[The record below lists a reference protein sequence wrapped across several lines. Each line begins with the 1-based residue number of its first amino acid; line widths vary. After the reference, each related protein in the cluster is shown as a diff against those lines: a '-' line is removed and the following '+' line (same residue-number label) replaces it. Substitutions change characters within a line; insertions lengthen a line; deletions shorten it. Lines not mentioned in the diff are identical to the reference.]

1 MDVFLPIA
9 QVFVNP
15 IEILI
20 LSAIVGVLS
29 GLFGVGG
36 GFLMTPFLIFLG
48 IPPAY
53 AVANEANNILATSV
67 SGSTTHYLKNTLD
80 YKMGLMIVIGGA
92 IGTSLGI
99 FTFSYFKGIG
109 KIDTVISL
117 AYMYILAIIG
127 SLMLVESLGEIDK
140 AKRNILVKKKLHV
153 HYWIHGL
160 PLRMRFPKSKLYES
174 IFTPIVIGLV
184 VGFIAAIMGIGG
196 AFILVPAMIYIIKMP
211 TKLVPGTSLFVTIF
225 VSVIVTFLHSFN
237 YGSIDLLLVFLLVI
251 GSIIGVQIG
260 QKLGEKIDS
269 SGLRA
274 LMAILILAVG
284 IAIAYDSFFA
294 DHDTNSTTTSVIPD
308 LNFFSQFILDFSNE
322 MPFFYGLFSIMFAIF
337 LGVAA
342 AFIRR
347 FFSNLKK
354 QILDHMPVGSRL
366 SARNPA
372 RDSMGNPENGKPS
385 NLDPI
390 LLRSAA

>member
-1 MDVFLPIA
+1 MEVFLPIA

-15 IEILI
+15 IEILL

-67 SGSTTHYLKNTLD
+67 SGSTTYYLKNILD
-80 YKMGLMIVIGGA
+80 YKMGFIIVIGGA
-92 IGTSLGI
+92 IGTTLGI
-99 FTFSYFKGIG
+99 YTFSYFKGIG

-117 AYMYILAIIG
+117 AYMYILAVIG
-127 SLMLVESLGEIDK
+127 TLMLVESLREIDQ
-140 AKRNILVKKKLHV
+140 AKRNVLAKKKAHV

-174 IFTPIVIGLV
+174 IFTPIIIGLI

-237 YGSIDLLLVFLLVI
+237 YGSIDLLLVLMLVI
-251 GSIIGVQIG
+251 GSIIGVQVG
-260 QKLGEKIDS
+260 QKIGERIDS

-274 LMAILILAVG
+274 LLAILLLIVG
-284 IAIAYDSFFA
+284 IAIAYDTFFA
-294 DHDTNSTTTSVIPD
+294 NEILNNVQSNTNKD
-308 LNFFSQFILDFSNE
+308 LNFFSEFIIDFSNE
-322 MPFFYGLFSIMFAIF
+322 MPFFYGLFTIMFAII

-342 AFIRR
+342 AFMRK
-347 FFSNLKK
+347 FVSNLKIK
-354 QILDHMPVGSRL
+354 MLIK
-366 SARNPA
+366 A
-372 RDSMGNPENGKPS
+372 K
-385 NLDPI
+385 
-390 LLRSAA
+390 

>member
-1 MDVFLPIA
+1 MEIFLPIA

-15 IEILI
+15 IEILL
-20 LSAIVGVLS
+20 LSAIVGILS

-80 YKMGLMIVIGGA
+80 YKMGFIIVIGGA

-99 FTFSYFKGIG
+99 YIFSYFKGIG

-127 SLMLVESLGEIDK
+127 TLMLVESLREIDRE
-140 AKRNILVKKKLHV
+140 KRNIIIKKKLHV

-174 IFTPIVIGLV
+174 IFTPILIGLV

-237 YGSIDLLLVFLLVI
+237 YGSIDLLLVLMLVI
-251 GSIIGVQIG
+251 GSIIGVQVG
-260 QKLGEKIDS
+260 QKIGEKINS

-274 LMAILILAVG
+274 LMAVLILVVG
-284 IAIAYDSFFA
+284 IAIAYDTFFSENVQKIIA
-294 DHDTNSTTTSVIPD
+294 KEINSD
-308 LNFFSQFILDFSNE
+308 LNFFSKFIIDFSND

-337 LGVAA
+337 LGVGAA
-342 AFIRR
+342 LIRR
-347 FFSNLKK
+347 FASNLKIK
-354 QILDHMPVGSRL
+354 AIKKV
-366 SARNPA
+366 
-372 RDSMGNPENGKPS
+372 
-385 NLDPI
+385 
-390 LLRSAA
+390 

>member
-1 MDVFLPIA
+1 MEVFLPIA
-9 QVFVNP
+9 QVFINP
-15 IEILI
+15 IEILL
-20 LSAIVGVLS
+20 LSAIVGILS

-80 YKMGLMIVIGGA
+80 YKMGFMIVIGGT
-92 IGTSLGI
+92 IGTTLGI
-99 FTFSYFKGIG
+99 LTFTYFKDLGT
-109 KIDTVISL
+109 IDTVISL

-127 SLMLVESLGEIDK
+127 TLMLVESLREIDR
-140 AKRNILVKKKLHV
+140 AKRNIVIKKKLHV

-174 IFTPIVIGLV
+174 IFTPILIGLL

-237 YGSIDLLLVFLLVI
+237 YGSIDLLLVAMLVV
-251 GSIIGVQIG
+251 GSIIGVQVG

-274 LMAILILAVG
+274 LLAILLLVVG
-284 IAIAYDSFFA
+284 IAIAYDTFFVEQSQ
-294 DHDTNSTTTSVIPD
+294 TEILSISNSD
-308 LNFFSQFILDFSNE
+308 LNFFSKFIQEFSND

-337 LGVAA
+337 LGCPPAYAVAKEA
-342 AFIRR
+342 K
-347 FFSNLKK
+347 N
-354 QILDHMPVGSRL
+354 ILATSVSGSTTR
-366 SARNPA
+366 
-372 RDSMGNPENGKPS
+372 E
-385 NLDPI
+385 
-390 LLRSAA
+390 

>member
-1 MDVFLPIA
+1 MEVFLPIA

-15 IEILI
+15 IEILL

-80 YKMGLMIVIGGA
+80 YKMGSIIVVGGV

-99 FTFSYFKGIG
+99 YTFTYFKGIG

-127 SLMLVESLGEIDK
+127 TLMLVESLGEIDK
-140 AKRNILVKKKLHV
+140 AKRNIIVKKKLHV

-174 IFTPIVIGLV
+174 IFTPIIIGLV

-211 TKLVPGTSLFVTIF
+211 TKLVPGTSLYVTIF
-225 VSVIVTFLHSFN
+225 VSVVVTFLHSFN
-237 YGSIDLLLVFLLVI
+237 YGSIDLFLVLMLVV

-260 QKLGEKIDS
+260 QKLGESINS

-274 LMAILILAVG
+274 LMAILILIVG
-284 IAIAYDSFFA
+284 IAIAYDTFFSEQIA
-294 DHDTNSTTTSVIPD
+294 NVNKITINSN
-308 LNFFSQFILDFSNE
+308 LNFFSEFIIDFSNE
-322 MPFFYGLFSIMFAIF
+322 MPFFYGLFTIMFAII
-337 LGVAA
+337 LGVGTAL
-342 AFIRR
+342 IRR
-347 FFSNLKK
+347 FISNFTKK
-354 QILDHMPVGSRL
+354 L
-366 SARNPA
+366 PA
-372 RDSMGNPENGKPS
+372 KS
-385 NLDPI
+385 
-390 LLRSAA
+390 

>member
-1 MDVFLPIA
+1 MEVYLPIA
-9 QVFVNP
+9 EVN
-15 IEILI
+15 INAFEILL

-48 IPPAY
+48 VPPAY

-80 YKMGLMIVIGGA
+80 YKMGLMIVAGGA
-92 IGTSLGI
+92 IGTLLGI
-99 FTFSYFKGIG
+99 YTFSYFQDMG
-109 KIDTVISL
+109 KIDVVIAL

-140 AKRNILVKKKLHV
+140 QRRNVVVKKKLHV

-160 PLRMRFPKSKLYES
+160 PFRLRFPKSKLYES
-174 IFTPIVIGLV
+174 AFTPIIIGLF

-196 AFILVPAMIYIIKMP
+196 AFILVPAMIYIIGMP

-225 VSVIVTFLHSFN
+225 VSVIVTFLHAFN
-237 YGSIDLLLVFLLVI
+237 YGSIDLLLVLMLVT
-251 GSIIGVQIG
+251 GSIIGVQVG
-260 QKLGEKIDS
+260 QKLGEKINS

-274 LMAILILAVG
+274 LLAILLLLVG
-284 IAIAYDSFFA
+284 IAMAYDTFFTEKVETEIVKVL
-294 DHDTNSTTTSVIPD
+294 DND
-308 LNFFSQFILDFSNE
+308 LNFFSVFIQKFSQE
-322 MPFFYGLFSIMFAIF
+322 MPLFYSLFTIMFAIF

-347 FFSNLKK
+347 FFSNLRKK
-354 QILDHMPVGSRL
+354 LAV
-366 SARNPA
+366 PA
-372 RDSMGNPENGKPS
+372 NK
-385 NLDPI
+385 
-390 LLRSAA
+390 

>member
-1 MDVFLPIA
+1 MEVFLPIA

-15 IEILI
+15 IEILF

-48 IPPAY
+48 VPPAY

-80 YKMGLMIVIGGA
+80 YKMGLMIVIGGT

-99 FTFSYFKGIG
+99 YTFTYFKGIG

-127 SLMLVESLGEIDK
+127 TLMLVESLGEIDK
-140 AKRNILVKKKLHV
+140 AKKNLLIKKKLHV

-160 PLRMRFPKSKLYES
+160 PFRMRFPKSKLYES
-174 IFTPIVIGLV
+174 AFTPIIIGLL

-237 YGSIDLLLVFLLVI
+237 YGSIDLMLVFMLVI
-251 GSIIGVQIG
+251 GSIIGVQLG
-260 QKLGEKIDS
+260 QKLGERIDS

-274 LMAILILAVG
+274 LLAILLLIVG

-294 DHDTNSTTTSVIPD
+294 EEIQKETVKVLNTE
-308 LNFFSQFILDFSNE
+308 LNFFSLFIKQFSEE
-322 MPFFYGLFSIMFAIF
+322 MPFFYGLFSIMFAVF

-347 FFSNLKK
+347 FISNFKK
-354 QILDHMPVGSRL
+354 KMSIKS
-366 SARNPA
+366 
-372 RDSMGNPENGKPS
+372 
-385 NLDPI
+385 
-390 LLRSAA
+390 

>member
-15 IEILI
+15 IEILL

-36 GFLMTPFLIFLG
+36 GFLITPFLIFLG
-48 IPPAY
+48 VPPAY
-53 AVANEANNILATSV
+53 AVSNEANNILATSV
-67 SGSTTHYLKNTLD
+67 SDSTTHYLKNTLD
-80 YKMGLMIVIGGA
+80 YKMGLLIVVGGS
-92 IGTSLGI
+92 IGTALGI
-99 FTFSYFKGIG
+99 YTFSYFKGIG

-127 SLMLVESLGEIDK
+127 SLMLVESLREIDR
-140 AKRNILVKKKLHV
+140 AKRNIVVKKKLHV

-174 IFTPIVIGLV
+174 IFTPIIIGLM

-225 VSVIVTFLHSFN
+225 VSVIVTFLHAFN
-237 YGSIDLLLVFLLVI
+237 YGSIDLVLVLLLVV
-251 GSIIGVQIG
+251 GSIVGVQIG

-269 SGLRA
+269 AGLKT
-274 LMAILILAVG
+274 LLAILLLAVG
-284 IAIAYDSFFA
+284 IAIAYDTFFVE
-294 DHDTNSTTTSVIPD
+294 HVEKEFVRVENKD
-308 LNFFSQFILDFSNE
+308 LNSLSSLIKKFSED
-322 MPFFYGLFSIMFAIF
+322 MPIIYGLFSIFFAVG
-337 LGVAA
+337 LGIAA

-347 FFSNLKK
+347 FFSDLRKK
-354 QILDHMPVGSRL
+354 HF
-366 SARNPA
+366 N
-372 RDSMGNPENGKPS
+372 K
-385 NLDPI
+385 
-390 LLRSAA
+390 AA

>member
-48 IPPAY
+48 VPPAY

-80 YKMGLMIVIGGA
+80 YKMGFMIVIGGT
-92 IGTSLGI
+92 IGTILGI
-99 FTFSYFKGIG
+99 YTFTYFKDIG

-127 SLMLVESLGEIDK
+127 TLMLVESLGEIDK
-140 AKRNILVKKKLHV
+140 AKRNLSVKRKLHV

-160 PLRMRFPKSKLYES
+160 PFRMRFPKSKLYES
-174 IFTPIVIGLV
+174 AFTPIIIGLI

-237 YGSIDLLLVFLLVI
+237 YGSIDLMLVVMLVV
-251 GSIIGVQIG
+251 GSIIGVQVG

-274 LMAILILAVG
+274 LLAVLLLIVG
-284 IAIAYDSFFA
+284 IAIAYDTFFA
-294 DHDTNSTTTSVIPD
+294 EQITNETTKVLNED
-308 LNFFSQFILDFSNE
+308 LNFFSKFIQEFSKD
-322 MPFFYGLFSIMFAIF
+322 MPFFYGLFSIMFAIL
-337 LGVAA
+337 LGVGA

-347 FFSNLKK
+347 FVSNFKKKMLLK
-354 QILDHMPVGSRL
+354 S
-366 SARNPA
+366 
-372 RDSMGNPENGKPS
+372 
-385 NLDPI
+385 
-390 LLRSAA
+390 

>member
-1 MDVFLPIA
+1 MEVFLPIA
-9 QVFVNP
+9 QVFINP
-15 IEILI
+15 IEILL

-36 GFLMTPFLIFLG
+36 GFLMTPFLIFMG
-48 IPPAY
+48 VPPAY

-80 YKMGLMIVIGGA
+80 YKMGFMIVIGGS
-92 IGTSLGI
+92 IGTALGI
-99 FTFSYFKGIG
+99 YTFTYFKGIG

-127 SLMLVESLGEIDK
+127 TLMLVESLGEIDK
-140 AKRNILVKKKLHV
+140 AKKNVVERKKLHV

-160 PLRMRFPKSKLYES
+160 PFRMRFPKSKLYES
-174 IFTPIVIGLV
+174 IFTPIIIGLL

-237 YGSIDLLLVFLLVI
+237 YGSIDLFLVLMLVV
-251 GSIIGVQIG
+251 GSIVGVQVG
-260 QKLGEKIDS
+260 QKLGERIDS

-274 LMAILILAVG
+274 LLAILLLIVG
-284 IAIAYDSFFA
+284 IAIAYDTFFA
-294 DHDTNSTTTSVIPD
+294 DEITNGVSISISSD
-308 LNFFSQFILDFSNE
+308 LNFFSTFIIDFSNE
-322 MPFFYGLFSIMFAIF
+322 MPFFYGLFTIMFAII
-337 LGVAA
+337 LGVGA
-342 AFIRR
+342 AFLRR
-347 FFSNLKK
+347 FISNFRKK
-354 QILDHMPVGSRL
+354 FEVKS
-366 SARNPA
+366 
-372 RDSMGNPENGKPS
+372 
-385 NLDPI
+385 
-390 LLRSAA
+390 

>member
-1 MDVFLPIA
+1 MEVFLPIA

-15 IEILI
+15 IEILF

-48 IPPAY
+48 VPPAY

-80 YKMGLMIVIGGA
+80 YKMGLMIVIGGT

-99 FTFSYFKGIG
+99 YIFTYFKGIG

-127 SLMLVESLGEIDK
+127 TLMLVESLGEIDK
-140 AKRNILVKKKLHV
+140 AKKNLLIKKKLHV

-160 PLRMRFPKSKLYES
+160 PFRMRFPKSKLYES
-174 IFTPIVIGLV
+174 IFTPIIIGLL

-237 YGSIDLLLVFLLVI
+237 YGSIDLMLVFMLVI

-274 LMAILILAVG
+274 LLAILLLVVG

-294 DHDTNSTTTSVIPD
+294 EEIQKETVKVVNAD
-308 LNFFSQFILDFSNE
+308 LNFFSLFIKQFSEE
-322 MPFFYGLFSIMFAIF
+322 MPFFYGLFSIMFAVF

-347 FFSNLKK
+347 FISNFKKKVLLK
-354 QILDHMPVGSRL
+354 S
-366 SARNPA
+366 
-372 RDSMGNPENGKPS
+372 
-385 NLDPI
+385 
-390 LLRSAA
+390 